1 MTQTTE
7 TFKVEARKPG
17 KGNSYNYRKERKVPA
32 VIYGP
37 KTENLNCIIDEIFV
51 LKHSGSKHESSIFQT
66 SSDDKSLSGLKVM
79 LKRIDTHP
87 GTSRP
92 IHVDLYALDMTA
104 KIKVNVQIEFEG
116 EPKGVKEDGGVL
128 SVVRREIEIECNPT
142 EIPENIKVD
151 ISGVELNGSIH
162 VSEITAPA
170 GVTIVTDEA
179 LTICTVAMPKE
190 EPEEPVEAAAEGAE
204 GEAAPAAEGGEAAPT
219 AEEKK
224 D

>member
-1 MTQTTE
+1 MKRHDKLIPLSR
-7 TFKVEARKPG
+7 FHRSCLFLALMAKDNAPNIK
-17 KGNSYNYRKERKVPA
+17 NY
-32 VIYGP
+32 
-37 KTENLNCIIDEIFV
+37 
-51 LKHSGSKHESSIFQT
+51 
-66 SSDDKSLSGLKVM
+66 
-79 LKRIDTHP
+79 
-87 GTSRP
+87 
-92 IHVDLYALDMTA
+92 
-104 KIKVNVQIEFEG
+104 
-116 EPKGVKEDGGVL
+116 
-128 SVVRREIEIECNPT
+128 PT

-190 EPEEPVEAAAEGAE
+190 EPEEPVEAASEGAE
-204 GEAAPAAEGGEAAPT
+204 GEAAPAAEGGDAAPA